1 MFNNKNIHKII
12 IDDQKNLT
20 LTGLSQ
26 FTKEVTE
33 EQKIKT
39 LLAYLKKINFNQV
52 IIFVKKVQRA
62 KNLNKL
68 LNECDFKSLAL
79 HRKMSQAERLE
90 IYDKFKNFESRILIA
105 TNLIARG
112 IDVERVNLVINFDI
126 PESAET
132 YLHRVK

>member
-1 MFNNKNIHKII
+1 MFNKKNIHKII

-26 FTKEVTE
+26 FIKEVTE

-68 LNECDFKSLAL
+68 LNECDFKSLTL
-79 HRKMSQAERLE
+79 HRKMSHNSK
-90 IYDKFKNFESRILIA
+90 ITI
-105 TNLIARG
+105 
-112 IDVERVNLVINFDI
+112 
-126 PESAET
+126 
-132 YLHRVK
+132 